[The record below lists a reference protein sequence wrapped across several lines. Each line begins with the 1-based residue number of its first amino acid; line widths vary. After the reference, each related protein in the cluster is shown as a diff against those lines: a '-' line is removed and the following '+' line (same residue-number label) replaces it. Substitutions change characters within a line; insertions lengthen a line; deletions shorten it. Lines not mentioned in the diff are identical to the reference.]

1 MSYLEFLARPYN
13 LAFLALGIASLAVR
27 VIHGRGD
34 RDLFAWFAGL
44 LAACVL
50 GLTINGAIH
59 DLSLGDPAGR
69 FPFVL
74 AISLVAAA
82 PVGWGI
88 ARIRQRLFPPV
99 ESIQFNDPGQ
109 SGMEARIV
117 SREVGE
123 EPGSGRAQ
131 WHDGEGGL
139 HIVRCHTEGPTVKFG
154 RQVRLE
160 AFDEEEGSYLVSVD

>member
-13 LAFLALGIASLAVR
+13 LVFLALGFASLVVR

-59 DLSLGDPAGR
+59 DLSLGDPADR
-69 FPFVL
+69 FPLVL
-74 AISLVAAA
+74 TISLVAAV

-99 ESIQFNDPGQ
+99 ESIQFNEPGQ
-109 SGMEARIV
+109 SGMEARVV
-117 SREVGE
+117 SREVGQ

-131 WHDGEGGL
+131 WHDGKGGL
-139 HIVRCHTEGPTVKFG
+139 HIVRCHTGGATVKFG
-154 RQVRLE
+154 SQVRLE